1 MSVSEPVRRDLRP
14 GDGEVVTVRYWAA
27 AGHAAGVDE
36 DLLGPAATVGDALG
50 LAVSTR
56 PALADVLPAC
66 SVLVDGLVAPPGQA
80 VAAGTIIEVLP
91 PFAGG

>member
-1 MSVSEPVRRDLRP
+1 MSVSEPDRRDLRP
-14 GDGEVVTVRYWAA
+14 GSGEAVTLRYWAA

-36 DLLGPAATVGDALG
+36 ELLGPAATVGDALV
-50 LAVSTR
+50 LAVSAR

-66 SVLVDGLVAPPGQA
+66 SVLVDGRVVPPEQA
-80 VAAGTIIEVLP
+80 VGAGTIIEVLP